1 MYTTLIETPI
11 GLLEVQAN
19 ETKIVSSKFVG
30 SLGHEVPPYKP
41 DAYLPQVIRDC
52 ELQIYEYFSGERQTF
67 DLPVLLNGT
76 DLQRKVWNSIVEVEY
91 GKMVSFSDIAEVV
104 NKLNAV
110 MVIGQ
115 IVHNNP
121 LQILIPDHRV
131 VSQEGIVTGYDND
144 VFRKDW
150 LIRHEQKLAGDSLF

>member
-1 MYTTLIETPI
+1 MYTTLIDTPI

-30 SLGHEVPPYKP
+30 SHGHEVPPHKP
-41 DAYLPQVIRDC
+41 DTYLPQVIRDC

-76 DLQRKVWNSIVEVEY
+76 DLQCKVWNSIAEVEY

-121 LQILIPDHRV
+121 LQVLIPDHRV

-150 LIRHEQKLAGDSLF
+150 LMRHEQKLAGDSLF